1 MTLDILPLTPERFG
15 DLGRL
20 FAQRG
25 CSQARGCWC
34 MYYRRS
40 GRRVPPPPAGVPKA
54 QVNHDDFRSLVDAGR
69 FTGVL
74 AYRDGEPVGWLSF
87 GPREDFAKLQRSAV
101 MRPVDDQPVWSV
113 VCFVVPKPCRG
124 QGVARALLHGA
135 IAWAAA
141 RGITLEAYPV
151 DKPGRVNDEWMW
163 FGAHP
168 MFQAAGFAE
177 VARRKPERPVVRLHP
192 AAAATAPRAGRQ
204 GAR

>member
-1 MTLDILPLTPERFG
+1 MDLTVEPLTRDRWA
-15 DLGRL
+15 DLEAI
-20 FAQRG
+20 FSARG
-25 CSQARGCWC
+25 CALARSCWC
-34 MYYRRS
+34 MYYRES
-40 GRRVPPPPAGVPKA
+40 GPSTALAPGERRRDHRRRELQAWACSEMPAG
-54 QVNHDDFRSLVDAGR
+54 LIGYEGGR
-69 FTGVL
+69 
-74 AYRDGEPVGWLSF
+74 PVGWVSL
-87 GPREDFAKLQRSAV
+87 GPRGSYRKLAKSPV
-101 MRPVDDQPVWSV
+101 MKPVDGQPVWSV

-177 VARRKPERPVVRLHP
+177 VARRKPERPVVRLHS
-192 AAAATAPRAGRQ
+192 AAAATAPRAGRK
-204 GAR
+204 GPR